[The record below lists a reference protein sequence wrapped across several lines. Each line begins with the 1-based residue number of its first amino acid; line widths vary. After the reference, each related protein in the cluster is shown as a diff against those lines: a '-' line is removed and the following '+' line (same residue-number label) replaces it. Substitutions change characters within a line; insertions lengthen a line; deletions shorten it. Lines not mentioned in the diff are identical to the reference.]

1 MKHKNIKF
9 VTHLFKPISALTNH
23 RSKEASKQK
32 VILTYH
38 GISKKP
44 QYNCITESLFVDQI
58 SWLKENYSIVSLF
71 ELVKSLK
78 SSGRDQSH
86 LVSITFDDGYVNFAE
101 FAVPILEKY
110 GCHATV
116 FVPTGKVGYFND
128 WDECSRGF
136 QKMPIMSYEQLHQLP
151 EKFVEIGSHGISHTP
166 LNSLTEDKIDKEI
179 VESRME
185 IEQNIGRQV
194 RFFAFPF
201 GRYLNSYRNN
211 KNLLLSYNAACTS
224 WWGRY
229 NSLKDLYA
237 LRRIGIWDSDSLRD
251 FIDKLEGNYDWLIIK
266 EKIGRFYKYVTL
278 MQKQ

>member
-1 MKHKNIKF
+1 MKHNSIKF
-9 VTHLFKPISALTNH
+9 ATHLLKP
-23 RSKEASKQK
+23 ASIIFTHTFNNVCKQRI
-32 VILTYH
+32 ILAYH

-44 QYNCITESLFVDQI
+44 QFNCVTVELFEQQI
-58 SWLKENYSIVSLF
+58 SYLKEKYSVVPLYK
-71 ELVKSLK
+71 LVGNLK
-78 SSGRDQSH
+78 SFSVPEVD
-86 LVSITFDDGYVNFAE
+86 LASITFDDGYVNFAE

-110 GCHATV
+110 GFHATV

-136 QKMPIMSYEQLHQLP
+136 KKMPIMSYEQLHQLP
-151 EKFVEIGSHGISHTP
+151 EKIAEIGSHGISHTP
-166 LNSLTEDKIDKEI
+166 LNRLTEDKIDKEI

-185 IEQNIGRQV
+185 IEQKVGRQV

-201 GRYLNSYRNN
+201 GRYLNSYRSN

-229 NSLKDLYA
+229 NSMKDLYA